1 MTTASPLSA
10 PANLDAIREEAFERQ
25 RRAADPAVSAWVSA
39 NAGTGKTHVLVQRV
53 LRLLLSGAP
62 ASSILCLT
70 FTKAAAAEMSNRL
83 IRELGHWAASPDET
97 LAAELA
103 KTLERSPASE
113 ELAFARCLFAAVL
126 DAPGGLKIMTIHAFC
141 DRVLR
146 RFPLEA
152 GVPPS
157 FTIFTDEE
165 RDSALREAID
175 AVLSEAA
182 SNTGGAL
189 GKALQI
195 AVVHAGE
202 DAFAG
207 LLARALG
214 EREHLAALIRH
225 QMDAD
230 DVFAGVERTLRAA
243 LGVGA
248 DDTSTSLQ
256 REMAAVLSDAQLA
269 HAVEMLSAGAKT
281 DQNTAT
287 AMARAR
293 ATDGEARIEAF
304 TTAFLT
310 SKAEPRKRL
319 FTKAIREAHPSL
331 ADALEAARDTFAAL
345 HIKLRAAHIAT
356 ASAALLQLA
365 DAVMRRYDEAKA
377 RANAL
382 DFDTLIAKTA
392 ELFARS
398 DASAWVLYRLDADLT
413 HILVDEA
420 QDTSPAQWALIRAL
434 TDEFFTGEGAD
445 ERPRTLFAVGDE
457 KQSIYSFQGAE
468 PRRFAE
474 AGRDFSGRARAVGD
488 AWHQAPLTLSFR
500 STRAVLGAVD
510 LVFADPARTP
520 GLSAEAAA
528 AAKVSHDAHRAEDG
542 GLVELW
548 DTEIPDERDSASAW
562 EPFAEEAGAPPPA
575 VQLANR
581 IAQQIRHWLD
591 AGEML
596 VSKNR
601 PVQAGD
607 ILILVKKR
615 NPFAAPMVKALKEQ
629 GIPVAGA
636 DRLRLTEQL
645 AVMDLMVL
653 GDVLLLPQDDLSL
666 ATLLKSPAFA
676 FTDDDLFTIGYDRP
690 GTLWAALL
698 FRADD
703 GDARA
708 AEAVA
713 QLERWRDEAVN
724 AKPFEFYMARLEND
738 GLRNALISRLGP
750 EAADAI
756 GEFLNLALQYEA
768 GAAPTLQGFLHWLRI
783 SAPEIKRDMEQA
795 RDEVRIM
802 TVHGAK
808 GLEANI
814 VFLADTCTT
823 SAARRG
829 GLVLL
834 DAEFPA
840 PHGVHLPVWALPGAA
855 QVPQIEAAHEAIQAA
870 EREEY
875 HRLLYVAM
883 TRARDRLYVAGFEG
897 KNGRNKGCWYDLV
910 AEGLSDHLRA
920 AEDAFGNIVRR
931 MESPQLSAPTDPASE
946 KLAATDVALTPLP
959 DWASRPVRQE
969 QAQARPISPSHLREG
984 KAAKTADAAS
994 GDSDTTTREDALLRG
1009 ILVHRL
1015 LELLPALPPAEREQ
1029 AGRRFLGKEGA
1040 TLGPGTR
1047 EALLG
1052 DVCRIL
1058 EMPRFAT
1065 VFGPGSR
1072 AEVPL
1077 AVELPGEEGRA
1088 PLFIS
1093 GKIDRLIVGESE
1105 IVAVDFKTGG
1115 FIPNKLEL
1123 VPAAYIAQLA
1133 AYRLA
1138 LSRLFPEKSVHA
1150 AILWTQRPLLM
1161 EISAANLIAAEN
1173 TILQKQYSAT
1183 P

>member
-1 MTTASPLSA
+1 MTSAAHATSTLAA

-25 RRAADPAVSAWVSA
+25 RRAADPTVSAWVSA

-83 IRELGHWAASPDET
+83 IRELGRWAALPDDA

-103 KTLERSPASE
+103 KILERPPLPD

-157 FTIFTDEE
+157 FTIFTDEK
-165 RDSALREAID
+165 RDAALREAID
-175 AVLSEAA
+175 TVLNEAA
-182 SNTGGAL
+182 DDTNGTL

-195 AVVHAGE
+195 AVAHAGE

-207 LLARALG
+207 LLNRALG
-214 EREHLAALIRH
+214 EREHLAALIRS
-225 QMDAD
+225 QIDAND
-230 DVFAGVERTLRAA
+230 MFAGIERTLRMA

-248 DDTSTSLQ
+248 DDTPTSLQ
-256 REMAAVLSDAQLA
+256 RQMAAVLSDTQVT
-269 HAVEMLSAGAKT
+269 HAVEALSAGAKT
-281 DQNTAT
+281 DQNTSA
-287 AMARAR
+287 ALARAR
-293 ATDGEARIEAF
+293 GAAGDVRIEAF
-304 TTAFLT
+304 TAAFLT
-310 SKAEPRKRL
+310 AKGDPRKRL

-331 ADALEAARDTFAAL
+331 ADALEAARDAFSAL
-345 HIKLRAAHIAT
+345 TVKLRATHIAIAT
-356 ASAALLQLA
+356 AALLLLA
-365 DAVMRRYDEAKA
+365 DAVMRRYDEAS
-377 RANAL
+377 
-382 DFDTLIAKTA
+382 
-392 ELFARS
+392 S
-398 DASAWVLYRLDADLT
+398 DAGAWVLYRLDADLT

-420 QDTSPAQWALIRAL
+420 QDTSPAQWALVNAL

-474 AGRDFSGRARAVGD
+474 AGRDFSGRARAAGD

-510 LVFADPARTP
+510 LVFADPTRTP
-520 GLSAEAAA
+520 GLSADAAA
-528 AAKVSHDAHRAEDG
+528 ASAAKVRHDAHRAEDG

-548 DTEIPDERDSASAW
+548 DPEIPDEHDSVSAW

-581 IAQQIRHWLD
+581 IARQIRHWLD
-591 AGEML
+591 VGEIL

-601 PVQAGD
+601 PVRAGD

-615 NPFAAPMVKALKEQ
+615 NPFAAPMVKALKDH

-653 GDVLLLPQDDLSL
+653 GDAVLLPQDDLSL
-666 ATLLKSPAFA
+666 ATLLKSPAFT
-676 FTDDDLFTIGYDRP
+676 FTDDDLFAIGYDRP
-690 GTLWAALL
+690 GTLWTALL
-698 FRADD
+698 TRADD

-708 AEAVA
+708 AEAVSR
-713 QLERWRDEAVN
+713 LERWREEAAN

-756 GEFLNLALQYEA
+756 AEFLNLALQYEA
-768 GAAPTLQGFLHWLRI
+768 SAAPTLQGFLHWLRI

-814 VFLADTCTT
+814 VFMADTCST
-823 SAARRG
+823 SAAKRG
-829 GLVLL
+829 GLILL
-834 DAEFPA
+834 NAEFPLS
-840 PHGVHLPVWALPGAA
+840 HGAQLPIWALPGAA
-855 QVPQIEAAHEAIQAA
+855 QVPQIEAAHEAIQTT

-910 AEGLSDHLRA
+910 AEGLSEHLRT
-920 AEDAFGNIVRR
+920 AEDAFGNRVQR
-931 MESPQLSAPTDPASE
+931 METPQLSAPAE
-946 KLAATDVALTPLP
+946 AAKVELSAPDAISPLP
-959 DWASRPVRQE
+959 DWISRPVRQE
-969 QAQARPISPSHLREG
+969 QTPARAVNPSRLRDGRAVKAGDAISG
-984 KAAKTADAAS
+984 DNDAAP
-994 GDSDTTTREDALLRG
+994 REDALLRG

-1015 LELLPALPPAEREQ
+1015 LELLPALPPAKREQ
-1029 AGRRFLGKEGA
+1029 AGRRFLSTEGA
-1040 TLGPGTR
+1040 TLSPGISET
-1047 EALLG
+1047 LLG

-1058 EMPRFAT
+1058 ETPNFAA

-1077 AVELPGEEGRA
+1077 AVEMPGVTARE

-1093 GKIDRLIVGESE
+1093 GQIDRLIVGESE

-1115 FIPNKLEL
+1115 FIPKKLEL
-1123 VPAAYIAQLA
+1123 VPAAYITQLA

-1138 LSRLFPEKSVHA
+1138 LTRLFPGKTVRA
-1150 AILWTQRPLLM
+1150 AILWTQRPLFM
-1161 EISAANLIAAEN
+1161 EIPAATLDAAGI
-1173 TILQKQYSAT
+1173 TILQKQYDAT